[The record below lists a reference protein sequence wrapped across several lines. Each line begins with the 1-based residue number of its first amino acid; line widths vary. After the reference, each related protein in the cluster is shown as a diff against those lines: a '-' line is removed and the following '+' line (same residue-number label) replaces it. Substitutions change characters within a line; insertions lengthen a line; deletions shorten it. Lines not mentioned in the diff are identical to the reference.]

1 MARFTNRSVQLGEA
15 GLIQSTSRGAWDF
28 IYRTSTVRDPQW
40 NVGDRVTLPDGREY
54 RYGKSTA
61 ALSPDQGCE
70 FAGTGYTA
78 YTAMAVSATSG
89 DTEITIAAA
98 THAALTEDELAG
110 GYVTIFNDANGHEQF
125 RGIVGNQAVAS
136 GAAFTIYLDAPI
148 SANLVAGTAATETW
162 ENPYAALALGSN
174 AALSKA
180 GIPAVY
186 VSASDMY
193 FWVQT
198 KGPVWIPPQT
208 SNVGE
213 NGGRGCFWRHDA
225 TLEGAEVAL
234 GGLTVPAGDTSQ
246 YAGFVLG
253 GAQADNGPL
262 FMLT

>member
-1 MARFTNRSVQLGEA
+1 MKSTARVNYLGSEGLVQSVSKG
-15 GLIQSTSRGAWDF
+15 SWDF
-28 IYRTSTVRDPQW
+28 IYRTSTVKDSKW
-40 NVGDRVTLPDGREY
+40 NIGDRVILPDGREY
-54 RYGKSTA
+54 RYGFSTA
-61 ALSPDQGCE
+61 ALSPDKGCE
-70 FAGTGYTA
+70 FAGTGYTG
-78 YTAMAVSATSG
+78 YTALAVAATKG
-89 DTEITIAAA
+89 DTELTIAAA
-98 THAALTEDELAG
+98 THATLTEDYLTG
-110 GYVTIFNDANGHEQF
+110 GFVTIYGDADGHEQF
-125 RGIVGNQAVAS
+125 RGIVGNQAVA
-136 GAAFTIYLDAPI
+136 ADLAFKIYLDGPI

-162 ENPYAALALGSN
+162 ENPYALLALGSN
-174 AALSKA
+174 AGLSKA

-186 VSASDMY
+186 VSAASMY

-198 KGPVWIPPQT
+198 KGPVWVPPQT

-225 TLEGAEVAL
+225 TLEGAEIAL